1 LNEIKSNPE
10 ENTKKEQ
17 SSLKRIGNFIKEA
30 RLSREQ
36 SVEELASDLK
46 IGSHQLKAIEEGNEE
61 ELPEKVFVKAMVR
74 RISQKLKLDTEFIM
88 NEFETEKQ
96 EVKIEEIVEEVA
108 KKTNKT
114 RKSKDLSP
122 VGFWIFILI
131 SGLLGLIASSLI
143 LNLFSDS
150 SQNQT
155 PKQEIIKKTGQ
166 VCIQIRDV
174 QGVDDNPFDF
184 ETVKKNIEDR
194 LNPEFEGQFKIML
207 VPNITNICY
216 GRGVGYK
223 IEEIV
228 LDEETQKIS
237 ATKIRAKMREEG
249 KLK

>member
-1 LNEIKSNPE
+1 MKEIESVSGNNNKG
-10 ENTKKEQ
+10 EN

-61 ELPEKVFVKAMVR
+61 ELPEKVFIKAMVR

-88 NEFETEKQ
+88 NEFKTERQ
-96 EVKIEEIVEEVA
+96 EIKIDEIVEEVA

-114 RKSKDLSP
+114 RQSRDLSP

-143 LNLFSDS
+143 FNLFSDS

-155 PKQEIIKKTGQ
+155 PKQELIKK
-166 VCIQIRDV
+166 
-174 QGVDDNPFDF
+174 N
-184 ETVKKNIEDR
+184 
-194 LNPEFEGQFKIML
+194 
-207 VPNITNICY
+207 
-216 GRGVGYK
+216 
-223 IEEIV
+223 
-228 LDEETQKIS
+228 
-237 ATKIRAKMREEG
+237 
-249 KLK
+249 